1 MASEIEMGNQELSS
15 YAGPMPLELGKRLR
29 QAREAAGLSQRAA
42 AKVLGTV
49 THGAVSQWE
58 SSGQISTDNLL
69 RAAAAYR
76 ADPMWVMTGQG
87 RIPGER
93 HQQQCD
99 RDTMTDAITA
109 VLTVLQELGRQPPP
123 AVTARIINLIY
134 NRHAESGTSVPLTA
148 ERVRDIVGGVV
159 EYLNNAVSN
168 GGDGPPRMGVI
179 DKQRRNDKS

>member
-1 MASEIEMGNQELSS
+1 
-15 YAGPMPLELGKRLR
+15 MPLELGKRLR

-58 SSGQISTDNLL
+58 SSGQISTCNLL
-69 RAAAAYR
+69 LAAAAYR

-87 RIPGER
+87 RVPGER

-134 NRHAESGTSVPLTA
+134 NRHVESGVSVPLTA

-168 GGDGPPRMGVI
+168 DTDGPPRVGVVN
-179 DKQRRNDKS
+179 KQSRNDKS

>member
-1 MASEIEMGNQELSS
+1 
-15 YAGPMPLELGKRLR
+15 MPLELGKRLR

-58 SSGQISTDNLL
+58 SSGQISTCNLL
-69 RAAAAYR
+69 AAAAAYR

-87 RIPGER
+87 RQPGER
-93 HQQQCD
+93 HHQQCD
-99 RDTMTDAITA
+99 RDIMTDAITA
-109 VLTVLQELGRQPPP
+109 VLTVLQEMGRQPPP

-134 NRHAESGTSVPLTA
+134 NRHVESGASVPLTA

-159 EYLNNAVSN
+159 EYLNNAVSH
-168 GGDGPPRMGVI
+168 GIESPPRDGIVN
-179 DKQRRNDKS
+179 KQSANDKP